1 MRTKSVH
8 RLTDALKSEQE
19 VLCQRVLTRSNKY
32 VLTSITKDPTLTN
45 KPALDC
51 SCTPVG
57 HVTTS
62 RQAWGGCALHL
73 CLGNGGP
80 TAHTQAMCIGLKLR
94 SARFVILERL
104 RGLVQRNHGR
114 TAWLG
119 KDSEPS
125 WDSRPR
131 CPVLPSI
138 PP

>member
-1 MRTKSVH
+1 MRAKGIH

-19 VLCQRVLTRSNKY
+19 ALCQRGLTRRNKY
-32 VLTSITKDPTLTN
+32 VLTSLTKDPTLTN

-80 TAHTQAMCIGLKLR
+80 TAHTQSNVHWAEASLSALR
-94 SARFVILERL
+94 DI
-104 RGLVQRNHGR
+104 R
-114 TAWLG
+114 TAAWSCTTKSWEDCVVGQGLG
-119 KDSEPS
+119 ALMGFKA
-125 WDSRPR
+125 
-131 CPVLPSI
+131 
-138 PP
+138 